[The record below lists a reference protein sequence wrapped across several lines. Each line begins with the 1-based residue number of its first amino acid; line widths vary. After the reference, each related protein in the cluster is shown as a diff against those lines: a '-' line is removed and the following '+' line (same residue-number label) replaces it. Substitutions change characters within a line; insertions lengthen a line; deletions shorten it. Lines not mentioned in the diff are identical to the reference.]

1 MSDLLLPQYL
11 KDLLKQEKDLTSEAV
26 DAPGDEDK
34 ARQLPRPV
42 GHKILCAVP
51 PATDTFDDSLIAK
64 ASVSQ
69 RIEEQTT
76 TVLFVVALGP
86 DAYKDKDRF
95 PSGPWCKEGDFVLVR
110 AYSGTRFQIHGRD
123 FRMIFD
129 DQVDGTVEDPRGYA
143 RAA

>member
-86 DAYKDKDRF
+86 DAYKDRDRF

>member
-11 KDLLKQEKDLTSEAV
+11 KDLIKQEKDLTSEAV
-26 DAPGDEDK
+26 DSPGDDDK

-42 GHKILCAVP
+42 GHKILCAIP
-51 PATDTFDDSLIAK
+51 PAGDTFDDSFIAK

>member
-11 KDLLKQEKDLTSEAV
+11 KDLIKQEKDLTSEAV
-26 DAPGDEDK
+26 DAPGDDDK

-51 PATDTFDDSLIAK
+51 PAGDTFDDSFIAK
-64 ASVSQ
+64 ASISQ

>member
-26 DAPGDEDK
+26 DAPGDKDK

>member
-11 KDLLKQEKDLTSEAV
+11 KDLIKQEKDLTSEAV
-26 DAPGDEDK
+26 DSPGDDDK

-51 PATDTFDDSLIAK
+51 PAGDTFDDSLIAK

-76 TVLFVVALGP
+76 TVLFVVSLGP

>member
-11 KDLLKQEKDLTSEAV
+11 KDLIKQEKDLTSEAV

-51 PATDTFDDSLIAK
+51 PAGDTFDDSLIAK

-76 TVLFVVALGP
+76 TVLFVVALWP

-95 PSGPWCKEGDFVLVR
+95 PSGPWCKEGDFVLFR
-110 AYSGTRFQIHGRD
+110 AYSGTRFQIHGRE

>member
-11 KDLLKQEKDLTSEAV
+11 KDLIKQEKELTGETV
-26 DAPGDEDK
+26 DSPSDEVK
-34 ARQLPRPV
+34 ARQLPRPA
-42 GHKILCAVP
+42 GHKILCAIP
-51 PATDTFDDSLIAK
+51 PAGDTFDDSFIAK

>member
-11 KDLLKQEKDLTSEAV
+11 KDLIKQEKDLTGEAV

-51 PATDTFDDSLIAK
+51 PAGDTFDDSLIAK

-86 DAYKDKDRF
+86 DAYKDPDRF
-95 PSGPWCKEGDFVLVR
+95 PSGAWCKEGDFVLVR